1 MKIEKVRGARDFY
14 PPEKR
19 IQNFIFG
26 VWKEVAEKYGY
37 EEVDGP
43 LIEPIE
49 LWQEKSGDEIDKQMY
64 TLIDQ
69 SERKLAVR
77 PEMTPTIARMV
88 SQKQKELP
96 KPIKWYSI
104 QRFWRYEKPQSGR
117 LREFWQLN
125 LDVLGSPEISGDAE
139 VAATAVEIMLKFGLS
154 ENDFCVRIN
163 NRKLMKS
170 IISSLGI
177 PDEKIKELCRLIDKR
192 DKMEG
197 KEFSTMLSESGL
209 SARQLSEIVKIL
221 DSRDYFEK
229 IDEKKLDSEGKE
241 GLTELNKMLS
251 CLSSFGF
258 SKYCR
263 VDLSLMRGLDYYTS
277 NVFEVSDCAR
287 EFRAIA
293 GGGRYDNLVALF
305 GGEKCPGVGYAMGDV
320 VLSLFLEKKNRIPKL
335 EKDLDFFVASTSE
348 SLNPK
353 AVEIAQILRK
363 KYSCE
368 TDLMG
373 RNFSKQM
380 KYADSCGARKMII
393 VGEDELKAGSV
404 KLKDMK
410 TGEEKLI
417 LLSKISGL

>member
-192 DKMEG
+192 DKMEE

>member
-1 MKIEKVRGARDFY
+1 MKIEKVRGTRDFY
-14 PPEKR
+14 PEEKR

-26 VWKEVAEKYGY
+26 VWKEVAERYGY

-49 LWQEKSGDEIDKQMY
+49 LWQEKSGEEIGRQMY
-64 TLIDQ
+64 TLTDQ

-77 PEMTPTIARMV
+77 PEMTPTVARMV

-117 LREFWQLN
+117 LREFWQIN
-125 LDVLGSPEISGDAE
+125 LDVLGTEEISADSE

-154 ENDFCVRIN
+154 EKDFYVRIN

-170 IISSLGI
+170 LLSSIGI
-177 PDEKIKELCRLIDKR
+177 PDEKIKMLCRLIDKR
-192 DKMEG
+192 DKMPE
-197 KEFSTMLSESGL
+197 KEFSAMLSESGL
-209 SARQLSEIVKIL
+209 STKQLSLLMKIL
-221 DSRDYFEK
+221 DSPDYFEK
-229 IDEKKLDSEGKE
+229 IDEKSLDSEGKQ
-241 GLTELNKMLS
+241 GMSELKQMLS
-251 CLSSFGF
+251 YLSAFGF
-258 SKYCR
+258 LKYCR
-263 VDLSLMRGLDYYTS
+263 VDLSLMRGLDYYTA
-277 NVFEVSDCAR
+277 NVFEVFDCEK

-293 GGGRYDNLVALF
+293 GGGRYDNLVSLF

-320 VLSLFLEKKNRIPKL
+320 VLGLFLEKKNMIPKL
-335 EKDLDFFVASTSE
+335 SKNLDFFVASTSE

-380 KYADSCGARKMII
+380 KYADSIGAKNLI
-393 VGEDELKAGSV
+393 VIGEDEIKSG
-404 KLKDMK
+404 KLRIKNME
-410 TGEEKLI
+410 TGKETAVSISEI
-417 LLSKISGL
+417 GKI

>member
-1 MKIEKVRGARDFY
+1 MKIEKVRGTRDFY
-14 PPEKR
+14 PEEKR

-49 LWQEKSGDEIDKQMY
+49 LWQEKSGEEIDKQMY
-64 TLIDQ
+64 TITDQ

-77 PEMTPTIARMV
+77 PEMTPTVARMV
-88 SQKQKELP
+88 SQKQRELP

-125 LDVLGSPEISGDAE
+125 LDVLGTSEISGDAE

-154 ENDFCVRIN
+154 EKDFYVRIN

-170 IISSLGI
+170 LLSSLGI
-177 PDEKIKELCRLIDKR
+177 ADDKIKELCRLIDKR
-192 DKMEG
+192 DKMQG
-197 KEFSTMLSESGL
+197 AEFSTMLSEFGL
-209 SARQLSEIVKIL
+209 SPKQLSELMKIL
-221 DSRDYFEK
+221 DSPDYFEK
-229 IDEKKLDSEGKE
+229 IDEKKLDDDGKQ
-241 GLTELNKMLS
+241 GLLEINKMLS
-251 CLSSFGF
+251 YISSFGF
-258 SKYCR
+258 LKYCR

-277 NVFEVSDCAR
+277 NVFEVFDADK

-320 VLSLFLEKKNRIPKL
+320 VLGLFLEKKNRIPELK
-335 EKDLDFFVASTSE
+335 KDLDFFVAATSE
-348 SLNPK
+348 SLYPK
-353 AVEIAQILRK
+353 ALEIAQTLRK

-380 KYADSCGARKMII
+380 KYADSCGAKNMII
-393 VGEDELKAGSV
+393 VGEDELKKDSV

-410 TGEEKLI
+410 TGEEKLV